1 MPKLTKRVS
10 HDFTLINNKMLRD
23 CELGATERGVLI
35 TMLALPDNWK
45 FSIKGLSKIL
55 PDGIT
60 KISTALKNL
69 EAKHYLIRRRIYT
82 NGKISDWEYIF
93 SDERMPVSESNKT
106 KESVPDPTKSS
117 GNLDSDNLDSE
128 NLNQGMQNAENP
140 SIYQINK
147 NQENINQRNSDQ
159 ESIHLSAKNE
169 SFQQLPMDP
178 IDGFEKQNAEQVRF
192 ATEIFVK
199 EQIEYEWY
207 AEFFAETP
215 DNSMDRS
222 ENTTFAG
229 ALSDVDMLVG
239 IIVDTICSQKDTIRI
254 GKEDMPHSVVES
266 RFKRIEM
273 KHIEYVL
280 KCLMLSIKNIKN
292 PKAYLTTAL
301 YNATFTCDFAESN
314 ELKNNDPALFIPKTY
329 HDQEFRE
336 RFYGNTAFRG

>member
-93 SDERMPVSESNKT
+93 SDERMPVSESNKA

-169 SFQQLPMDP
+169 SFQQQPMDP
-178 IDGFEKQNAEQVRF
+178 IDGFEKQNAEQMRF
-192 ATEIFVK
+192 ATEI
-199 EQIEYEWY
+199 
-207 AEFFAETP
+207 
-215 DNSMDRS
+215 
-222 ENTTFAG
+222 
-229 ALSDVDMLVG
+229 LSRNKSNMSGMQSFL
-239 IIVDTICSQKDTIRI
+239 QR
-254 GKEDMPHSVVES
+254 H
-266 RFKRIEM
+266 
-273 KHIEYVL
+273 
-280 KCLMLSIKNIKN
+280 
-292 PKAYLTTAL
+292 LTTLWIAV
-301 YNATFTCDFAESN
+301 
-314 ELKNNDPALFIPKTY
+314 KTQ
-329 HDQEFRE
+329 HLQVHLV
-336 RFYGNTAFRG
+336 TWICL

>member
-93 SDERMPVSESNKT
+93 SDERMPVSESNKA

-128 NLNQGMQNAENP
+128 NLNQ
-140 SIYQINK
+140 
-147 NQENINQRNSDQ
+147 
-159 ESIHLSAKNE
+159 
-169 SFQQLPMDP
+169 LP
-178 IDGFEKQNAEQVRF
+178 
-192 ATEIFVK
+192 
-199 EQIEYEWY
+199 Y
-207 AEFFAETP
+207 
-215 DNSMDRS
+215 
-222 ENTTFAG
+222 
-229 ALSDVDMLVG
+229 
-239 IIVDTICSQKDTIRI
+239 
-254 GKEDMPHSVVES
+254 
-266 RFKRIEM
+266 
-273 KHIEYVL
+273 
-280 KCLMLSIKNIKN
+280 
-292 PKAYLTTAL
+292 
-301 YNATFTCDFAESN
+301 
-314 ELKNNDPALFIPKTY
+314 
-329 HDQEFRE
+329 
-336 RFYGNTAFRG
+336 